1 MNSFKQTI
9 ISELYSMGEKGL
21 TVKALASRLGITKKG
36 MKKLDTAL
44 KEMKN
49 HGDLTIKKEVLYL
62 RNAGQYFEATI
73 TRVTPK
79 SGFMTACDV
88 PVEYF
93 VRGRDMMGAIP
104 GDVVL
109 ARKIADAD
117 EYNRSPVAVVM
128 GIISESDMLL
138 TGVIVPDGNKLKV
151 LPDKLCDEPLTI
163 SKTGKNLLR
172 VGDKVVF
179 AIKKRGDRHF
189 DHTVSIVGGFGSCD
203 NAKSGAE
210 AYMMANGLHT
220 QFPDNVLFEASKL
233 DIDEPEEDEVIRR
246 LDLRGEAIFTIDG
259 ADTKDIDDAI
269 SITKTDK
276 CYKLGVHIADVSHY
290 VRKGSAL
297 DEEAFA
303 RGTSIYYADQVVPML
318 PKQLSNG
325 ICSLNPQVDRLAF
338 SCLMEVSFQGKLM
351 SYSFK
356 KSVIRSR
363 VKGVYTEV
371 NKILDGSADDEIKA
385 KYAQVIDKIPV
396 MQELAAILEKNREN
410 RGAPEI
416 DTIESKIITD
426 ENGVCID
433 IKPRERGTAEKI
445 IEEFMLIAN
454 NSAAALAMKERIPF
468 VYRIHEAPPAEKLLA
483 LGDTLTAL
491 GISPDGISERS
502 TAADLAKVLKN
513 SADSDKASVIN
524 RIVLRTMMKAKY
536 SEEPVG
542 HYGLVMPEYAHYTSP
557 IRRYSDLAIHRILT
571 DYVYALEHEK
581 LCKKYGAFAASA
593 ALQASNT
600 ELAAVRCERDCENL
614 YMAEYMREHIDEE
627 FDGMIS
633 GVSAGGIYVE
643 LPNTVE
649 GMVSVTALP
658 DGDYEVEHGA
668 EDRVADEVGEDR
680 GAVHY
685 GVEDAGDREDACGDG
700 RDLGVAGIDPR
711 VEAVAEG

>member
-1 MNSFKQTI
+1 MNSFKLSVITA
-9 ISELYSMGEKGL
+9 LYYANEKGL

-44 KEMKN
+44 KEMKRF
-49 HGDLTIKKEVLYL
+49 GDITIKKENCYL
-62 RNAGQYFEATI
+62 KNRSAYFEATV

-79 SGFMTACDV
+79 SGFMTAEDV

-93 VRGRDMMGAIP
+93 VRGRDMLGAIP
-104 GDVVL
+104 GDLVL
-109 ARKIADAD
+109 AKKIADAD
-117 EYNRSPVAVVM
+117 EYNRSPVAIVLD
-128 GIISESDMLL
+128 IIQESDMLL
-138 TGVIVPDGNKLKV
+138 TGIIVPSGNKLMV

-163 SKTGKNLLR
+163 AKTGKNLLH

-179 AIKKRGDRHF
+179 AIKKRGERHF
-189 DHTVSIVGGFGSCD
+189 DHTVSIVSGFGSCE
-203 NAKSGAE
+203 NAKSGAQ
-210 AYMMANGLHT
+210 AYMLANGLHT
-220 QFPDNVLFEASKL
+220 EFPDEVLLEASKF
-233 DIDEPEEDEVIRR
+233 DIDDPDEDEINRR

-290 VRKGSAL
+290 VRKGTSL
-297 DEEAFA
+297 DDEAYA

-351 SYSFK
+351 SYRFE

-363 VKGVYTEV
+363 VKGVYAEV

-385 KYAQVIDKIPV
+385 KYACVIDKLPI
-396 MQELAAILEKNREN
+396 MRELAEILEKNREN

-416 DTIESKIITD
+416 DTVESKIITD
-426 ENGVCID
+426 KDGVCVD
-433 IKPRERGTAEKI
+433 VKPRERGVSEKI

-454 NSAAALAMKERIPF
+454 NSAASLAMKEKIPF
-468 VYRIHEAPPAEKLLA
+468 VYRVHEAPATEKLLQ

-491 GISPDGISERS
+491 GINPEGISEKS
-502 TAADLAKVLKN
+502 TAADLAAVLKN
-513 SADSDKASVIN
+513 SADSDKYTVIN

-536 SEEPVG
+536 SEEPLG
-542 HYGLVMPEYAHYTSP
+542 HYGLVMPEYAHFTSP

-571 DYVYALEHEK
+571 DHVYALDHEK
-581 LCKKYGAFAASA
+581 LCRKYNTFAASA

-600 ELAAVRCERDCENL
+600 ELAAVRCERECENF
-614 YMAEYMREHIDEE
+614 YMAEYMKNHIGEE
-627 FDGMIS
+627 YDGIIS
-633 GVSAGGIYVE
+633 GVSGGGIYVE

-649 GMVSVTALP
+649 GMVSVTTLP
-658 DGDYEVEHGA
+658 AGDYEVEHGVILTGA
-668 EDRVADEVGEDR
+668 CDGSLYTVGDKVRVKCVNANVNG
-680 GAVHY
+680 GF
-685 GVEDAGDREDACGDG
+685 
-700 RDLGVAGIDPR
+700 IDF
-711 VEAVAEG
+711 ELI

>member
-1 MNSFKQTI
+1 MNSFKLSI
-9 ISELYSMGEKGL
+9 VSALYSAGGKGM
-21 TVKALASRLGITKKG
+21 TKKALAAYLGLTKKS
-36 MKKLDTAL
+36 MKKLDTAIN
-44 KEMKN
+44 EMKKF
-49 HGDLTIKKEVLYL
+49 GDITLKKEVCYL
-62 RNAGQYFEATI
+62 KNCGQYFEATV

-79 SGFMTACDV
+79 SGFMTATEV

-93 VRGRDMMGAIP
+93 VRGRDMLGAIP

-109 ARKIADAD
+109 AKKIADAD
-117 EYNRSPVAVVM
+117 DYNRSPVAVVI
-128 GIISESDMLL
+128 GVLQESDMLL

-151 LPDKLCDEPLTI
+151 LPDKLCDEPLVI
-163 SKTGKNLLR
+163 SKTGMNLLH

-179 AIKKRGDRHF
+179 AIKKRGERHF
-189 DHTVSIVGGFGSCD
+189 DHTVTIVDGFGSCE
-203 NAKSGAE
+203 NAKAGAQ

-220 QFPDNVLFEASKL
+220 VFPDEVLLEAAKF
-233 DIDEPEEDEVIRR
+233 DIDEPDEDEVERR

-290 VRKGSAL
+290 VRKGTAL
-297 DEEAFA
+297 DEEAYT

-351 SYSFK
+351 SYRFE

-363 VKGVYTEV
+363 VKGVYAEV

-385 KYAQVIDKIPV
+385 KYAMVIDKLPI
-396 MQELAAILEKNREN
+396 MRELAEILEKNREN

-416 DTIESKIITD
+416 DTVESKIITD
-426 ENGVCID
+426 SNGICVD
-433 IKPRERGTAEKI
+433 IKPRDRGVSEKI

-454 NSAAALAMKERIPF
+454 NSAAALAMKEKIPF
-468 VYRIHEAPPAEKLLA
+468 VYRIHEAPPAEKLLQ

-491 GISPDGISERS
+491 GVNPEGITERS
-502 TAADLAKVLKN
+502 SAADLAAVLKR
-513 SADSDKASVIN
+513 SKDSEKAVVIN

-542 HYGLVMPEYAHYTSP
+542 HYGLVMPEYSHFTSP

-571 DYVYALEHEK
+571 DYVYVLEHEK
-581 LCKKYGAFAASA
+581 LCRKYGAFAASA

-600 ELAAVRCERDCENL
+600 ELAAVRCERDCEEL
-614 YMAEYMREHIDEE
+614 YMAEYMKEHIGEE
-627 FDGMIS
+627 YDGMIS

-649 GMVSVTALP
+649 GMVSVTSLP
-658 DGDYEVEHGA
+658 DGDYEVEHGVILTGA
-668 EDRVADEVGEDR
+668 FDGSVYTVGDKVRVKCVNVNVNG
-680 GAVHY
+680 GF
-685 GVEDAGDREDACGDG
+685 
-700 RDLGVAGIDPR
+700 IDFEL
-711 VEAVAEG
+711 V

>member
-1 MNSFKQTI
+1 MNAFKTAI
-9 ISELYSMGEKGL
+9 VTALYHANEKGL

-44 KEMKN
+44 KEMKRF
-49 HGDLTIKKEVLYL
+49 GDITIKKECCYL
-62 RNAGQYFEATI
+62 KNRACYFEATV

-79 SGFMTACDV
+79 SGFMTAEEV

-104 GDVVL
+104 GDLVL
-109 ARKIADAD
+109 AKKIADAD
-117 EYNRSPVAVVM
+117 EYNRSPVAVVLD
-128 GIISESDMLL
+128 IIQESDMLL
-138 TGVIVPDGNKLKV
+138 TGVIVPAGNKLMV

-163 SKTGKNLLR
+163 AKTGKNLLR

-179 AIKKRGDRHF
+179 AIKKRGERHF
-189 DHTVSIVGGFGSCD
+189 DHTVSIVSGFGSCE
-203 NAKSGAE
+203 NAKSGAQ
-210 AYMMANGLHT
+210 AYMLANGLHT
-220 QFPDNVLFEASKL
+220 EFPDEVLFEASKL
-233 DIDEPEEDEVIRR
+233 DIDDPDEDEVNRR

-290 VRKGSAL
+290 VRKGTKL
-297 DEEAFA
+297 DEEAYA

-351 SYSFK
+351 SYRFE

-363 VKGVYTEV
+363 VKGVYAEV
-371 NKILDGSADDEIKA
+371 NKILDGSADEEIKA
-385 KYAQVIDKIPV
+385 KYAAVIDKIPI
-396 MQELAAILEKNREN
+396 MQELAEILEKNRDN

-416 DTIESKIITD
+416 DTVESKIITD
-426 ENGVCID
+426 SNGVCID
-433 IKPRERGTAEKI
+433 VKPRERGVSEKI

-454 NSAAALAMKERIPF
+454 NSAASLAMKEKIPF
-468 VYRIHEAPPAEKLLA
+468 VYRVHEAPAAEKLLQ

-491 GISPDGISERS
+491 GMNPEGISEKS
-502 TAADLAKVLKN
+502 TAADLAAVLKN
-513 SADSDKASVIN
+513 SADSDKYTVIN

-536 SEEPVG
+536 SEEPLG
-542 HYGLVMPEYAHYTSP
+542 HYGLVMPEYAHFTSP

-571 DYVYALEHEK
+571 DHVYALEHEK
-581 LCKKYGAFAASA
+581 LCRKYNAFAASA

-600 ELAAVRCERDCENL
+600 ELAAVRCERECENL
-614 YMAEYMREHIDEE
+614 YMAEYMKDHVGEE
-627 FDGMIS
+627 YDGIIS
-633 GVSAGGIYVE
+633 GVSGGGIYVE

-649 GMVSVTALP
+649 GMVSVTTLP
-658 DGDYEVEHGA
+658 AGDYEVEHGVILTGA
-668 EDRVADEVGEDR
+668 CDGSIYTVGDKVRVKCVNVNVNG
-680 GAVHY
+680 GF
-685 GVEDAGDREDACGDG
+685 
-700 RDLGVAGIDPR
+700 IDF
-711 VEAVAEG
+711 ELI